1 MRMEKKTLI
10 IISVLTALV
19 LFTAIF
25 CAVWYTVPVDVNAKL
40 DKIVS
45 NADAFSTSRLGVGYK
60 ISSEDL
66 AQIFNEELKD
76 VSYVNSSGIVE
87 SIYYLRESLILRYG
101 DNDSK
106 NIKIDGDKIFIG
118 VMCYRADT
126 ELQSRL
132 TQRIFEKV
140 RTSRD

>member
-1 MRMEKKTLI
+1 MRIEKKTLI

-25 CAVWYTVPVDVNAKL
+25 CSIWYTVPVNVNAKL

-45 NADAFSTSRLGVGYK
+45 NADTFSTSRLGVGYK
-60 ISSEDL
+60 ISSKDL
-66 AQIFNEELKD
+66 TQIFDEELKG
-76 VSYVNSSGIVE
+76 VKYVNSSGIVE

-118 VMCYRADT
+118 VMCYRADA

-132 TQRIFEKV
+132 TQRIFDKV

>member
-1 MRMEKKTLI
+1 MRIEKKTLI
-10 IISVLTALV
+10 IISVLSALV

-25 CAVWYTVPVDVNAKL
+25 CSIWYTVPVNVNAKL

-45 NADAFSTSRLGVGYK
+45 NANAFSTSRLGVGYK

-66 AQIFNEELKD
+66 AQIFDEELKG
-76 VSYVNSSGIVE
+76 VKYVNSSGIVE
-87 SIYYLRESLILRYG
+87 SINYLRDSLFLRYG

-106 NIKIDGDKIFIG
+106 YIKIDGDKIFIE
-118 VMCYRADT
+118 VMCYRADA

-132 TQRIFEKV
+132 SHKIFEKA

>member
-10 IISVLTALV
+10 IISVLSALV

-25 CAVWYTVPVDVNAKL
+25 CSIWYTVPVNVNAKL

-45 NADAFSTSRLGVGYK
+45 NADTFSTSRLGVGYK

-118 VMCYRADT
+118 VMCYRADA

>member
-1 MRMEKKTLI
+1 MKIEKKTLI
-10 IISVLTALV
+10 IISVLSALV

-25 CAVWYTVPVDVNAKL
+25 CSIWYTVPVNVNANL

-45 NADAFSTSRLGVGYK
+45 NADTFSTSRLGVGYK

-106 NIKIDGDKIFIG
+106 YIKIDGDKIFIG

-132 TQRIFEKV
+132 TQRIFEKA
-140 RTSRD
+140 RMSRD

>member
-1 MRMEKKTLI
+1 MRIEKKTLI
-10 IISVLTALV
+10 IISILSALV

-25 CAVWYTVPVDVNAKL
+25 CSIWYTVPVDINAKL

-45 NADAFSTSRLGVGYK
+45 NADTFSTSRLGVGYK

-87 SIYYLRESLILRYG
+87 SVYYLRESLILRYG

-106 NIKIDGDKIFIG
+106 CIKIDGDKIFFG

-132 TQRIFEKV
+132 TQRIFERA

>member
-10 IISVLTALV
+10 IISVLSALV

-45 NADAFSTSRLGVGYK
+45 NADTFSTSSLGVGYK

-118 VMCYRADT
+118 VMCYRADA

>member
-1 MRMEKKTLI
+1 MRIEKKTLT
-10 IISVLTALV
+10 IISVLSTLV

-25 CAVWYTVPVDVNAKL
+25 CAVWYTVPVNVNVKL

-45 NADAFSTSRLGVGYK
+45 SEDTFRTSRLGIGYK

-66 AQIFNEELKD
+66 AQIFNEELKG
-76 VSYVNSSGIVE
+76 VKYVNSSGIVE
-87 SIYYLRESLILRYG
+87 SINYLRDSLFLRYG

-106 NIKIDGDKIFIG
+106 HIKIDGDKVFIG

-126 ELQSRL
+126 ELQSRISHK
-132 TQRIFEKV
+132 IFEKAKMIL
-140 RTSRD
+140 D

>member
-1 MRMEKKTLI
+1 MRIEKKTLI
-10 IISVLTALV
+10 IISVLSALV

-25 CAVWYTVPVDVNAKL
+25 CSIWYTVPVNVNAKL

-45 NADAFSTSRLGVGYK
+45 NADTFSTSRLGVGYK

-66 AQIFNEELKD
+66 AQIFDEELKG
-76 VSYVNSSGIVE
+76 VKYVNSSGIVE
-87 SIYYLRESLILRYG
+87 SINYLRDSLFLRYG

-106 NIKIDGDKIFIG
+106 YIKIDGDKIFIG

-132 TQRIFEKV
+132 TQRIFEKA
-140 RTSRD
+140 RMSRD